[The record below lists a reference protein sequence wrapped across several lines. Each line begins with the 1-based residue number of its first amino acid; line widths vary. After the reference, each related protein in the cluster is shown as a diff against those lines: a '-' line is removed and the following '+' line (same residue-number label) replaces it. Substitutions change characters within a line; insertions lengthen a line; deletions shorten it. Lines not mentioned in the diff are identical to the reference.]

1 MKKNNVLRDLINEGK
16 PTIGTHVHTVWPGI
30 AEVIGYSG
38 TIDYVEFTSQYA
50 PYDLFS
56 LDNFARAIELF
67 DHMTSMI
74 KVDQEPRTYLAEK
87 ATGSGIQNLLFA
99 DIRTV
104 DDAWESVRAVRPE
117 TPSAGGIAGATST
130 RDMGYVFPGVS
141 LADWVKMAEEAVVAI
156 MVEKREAVEDL
167 EAILDVPGIDMVQ
180 FGPGDYSM
188 SIGRAGD
195 YTHPEIMEAQK
206 YTIETCIAKG
216 IRPRGSRLG
225 GRQAVHGHGRDRLLH
240 RHRREHHL
248 RLHAGAGRG
257 ACEGAG
263 EDVKRGKNCRRPRS
277 RPNLMRQ

>member
-1 MKKNNVLRDLINEGK
+1 MGLTCIPCGR
-16 PTIGTHVHTVWPGI
+16 GI

-38 TIDYVEFTSQYA
+38 PIDYVEFTSQYA
-50 PYDLFS
+50 PYDLFA

-104 DDAWESVRAVRPE
+104 DDALESVRAVRPE

-130 RDMGYVFPGVS
+130 RDMGYVFPNVS
-141 LADWVKMAEEAVVAI
+141 LADWVKAAEEAVVAI

-188 SIGRAGD
+188 SIGRPGD
-195 YTHPEIMEAQK
+195 YTHPEVMKAQK
-206 YTIETCIAKG
+206 YTIETCIDKG
-216 IRPRGSRLG
+216 IRPRIEIGKWEDAKPYMDMGVIDFCIGTDVNIIYDYMQEQGGELAKALG
-225 GRQAVHGHGRDRLLH
+225 R
-240 RHRREHHL
+240 
-248 RLHAGAGRG
+248 
-257 ACEGAG
+257 
-263 EDVKRGKNCRRPRS
+263 
-277 RPNLMRQ
+277 

>member
-104 DDAWESVRAVRPE
+104 DDALESVRAVRPE

-130 RDMGYVFPGVS
+130 RDMGYVFPGVT
-141 LADWVKMAEEAVVAI
+141 LADWVKVAEEAVVAI

-195 YTHPEIMEAQK
+195 YTHPEIYGGAEVHDRDLHRQGHPSAHRDRQ
-206 YTIETCIAKG
+206 
-216 IRPRGSRLG
+216 LG
-225 GRQAVHGHGRDRLLH
+225 RREAVHGHGRHRFLY
-240 RHRREHHL
+240 RHRRERHL
-248 RLHAGAGRG
+248 PVHAGAGRA

-263 EDVKRGKNCRRPRS
+263 
-277 RPNLMRQ
+277 

>member
-1 MKKNNVLRDLINEGK
+1 MKKNNILRDLIDEGK

-104 DDAWESVRAVRPE
+104 DDALGVG
-117 TPSAGGIAGATST
+117 PSGA
-130 RDMGYVFPGVS
+130 
-141 LADWVKMAEEAVVAI
+141 
-156 MVEKREAVEDL
+156 
-167 EAILDVPGIDMVQ
+167 
-180 FGPGDYSM
+180 
-188 SIGRAGD
+188 AGD
-195 YTHPEIMEAQK
+195 AV
-206 YTIETCIAKG
+206 G
-216 IRPRGSRLG
+216 RGHRGGDEHAGHGLRVSRRVAGRLG
-225 GRQAVHGHGRDRLLH
+225 
-240 RHRREHHL
+240 
-248 RLHAGAGRG
+248 
-257 ACEGAG
+257 
-263 EDVKRGKNCRRPRS
+263 EDG
-277 RPNLMRQ
+277 

>member
-1 MKKNNVLRDLINEGK
+1 MLKKNNVLRDLIEEGK

-30 AEVIGYSG
+30 AEVIGHAG

-56 LDNFARAIELF
+56 LDNFARAVELF
-67 DHMTSMI
+67 DHMTSMM

-104 DDAWESVRAVRPE
+104 ADARESVRAVRPE
-117 TPSAGGIAGATST
+117 TPTDGGIAGATST
-130 RDMGYVFPGVS
+130 RDMGYVFPGVT
-141 LADWVKMAEEAVVAI
+141 LGDWVKMANQAVVAI

-167 EAILDVPGIDMVQ
+167 ENILDVPGIDMVQ

-188 SIGRAGD
+188 SVGRPGD
-195 YTHPEIMEAQK
+195 YDHPEVREAQK

-216 IRPRGSRLG
+216 IRPRIEVGPWRE
-225 GRQAVHGHGRDRLLH
+225 AVEYLDMGVIDFSVGTDMNVIYEFMKEHGRELAKAL
-240 RHRREHHL
+240 
-248 RLHAGAGRG
+248 GR
-257 ACEGAG
+257 
-263 EDVKRGKNCRRPRS
+263 
-277 RPNLMRQ
+277 

>member
-141 LADWVKMAEEAVVAI
+141 LADWVKVAEEAVVAI

-216 IRPRGSRLG
+216 IRPRIEIGNWEDAKSYMDMGVIDFCIGTDVNVIYQYMQEQGGQLAKALG
-225 GRQAVHGHGRDRLLH
+225 R
-240 RHRREHHL
+240 
-248 RLHAGAGRG
+248 
-257 ACEGAG
+257 
-263 EDVKRGKNCRRPRS
+263 
-277 RPNLMRQ
+277 